1 MKTTWDNRKNNLG
14 QLFQGGTPNRATHGG
29 SAGFGEG
36 KSFPMIGKFFSNDW
50 KIFFQWLENFGGG
63 L

>member
-1 MKTTWDNRKNNLG
+1 MKTTGDNRKYNMG
-14 QLFQGGTPNRATHGG
+14 QLFQGASPSWATHG
-29 SAGFGEG
+29 SSVEFGGG